1 MRIALIGY
9 GKMGQAIEKIALER
23 GHEIS
28 SIVNSV
34 NPIEQVDFSKTDVAI
49 EFTKPELATKHIIH
63 CINSSVPVVVG
74 TTAWQED
81 LEAIKALCL
90 DKNGSLLYASNFSL
104 GVNIFFEINK
114 RLAELLSEHPEYQ
127 AEIEEIH
134 HLQKLDAP
142 SGTAIEIASGIISYN
157 KNYTNWKTGLNELP
171 KVEKDEL
178 AIIAKREPDVPGTHS
193 VIYSSEIDSISLT
206 HTAHNRKGFALGAVI
221 AAEWLVN
228 KKGVF
233 TMSNI
238 LNS

>member
-23 GHEIS
+23 GHKIS
-28 SIVNSV
+28 CKVNSD
-34 NPIEQVDFSKTDVAI
+34 NPIEQVDFSQTDVAI

-63 CINSSVPVVVG
+63 CIDASVPIVVG
-74 TTAWQED
+74 TTAWQEE
-81 LEAIKALCL
+81 LEAIKAICL
-90 DKNGSLLYASNFSL
+90 DKSGSLLYASNFSL

-114 RLAELLSEHPEYQ
+114 RLAQLLSDHPEYQ
-127 AEIEEIH
+127 AEVEEIH

-142 SGTAIEIASGIISYN
+142 SGTAIDIAKGIVSFNQNYSG
-157 KNYTNWKTGLNELP
+157 WKTGLNEKP
-171 KVEKDEL
+171 EVKNDEL
-178 AIIAKREPDVPGTHS
+178 PIIAKREPDVPGTHT
-193 VIYSSEIDSISLT
+193 VNYISEIDTISLT
-206 HTAHNRKGFALGAVI
+206 HQAHNRKGFALGAVI
-221 AAEWLVN
+221 AAEWVVN

>member
-28 SIVNSV
+28 SIVNSA

-74 TTAWQED
+74 TTAWHED

-134 HLQKLDAP
+134 HLQKIDAP

-178 AIIAKREPDVPGTHS
+178 PIIAKREPDVPGTHS

>member
-1 MRIALIGY
+1 MKIALIGY

-28 SIVNSV
+28 IIVTSQ
-34 NPIEQVDFSKTDVAI
+34 NPIEHVDFSSTDVAI

-63 CINSSVPVVVG
+63 CMNSSVPVVVG
-74 TTAWQED
+74 TTAWHEE
-81 LEAIKALCL
+81 LETIKAICE

-114 RLAELLSEHPEYQ
+114 RLAELLSDHPEYK

-142 SGTAIEIASGIISYN
+142 SGTAIEIAKGIVSYN
-157 KNYTNWKTGLNELP
+157 QNYNDWKTGLNARPEVNDDELP
-171 KVEKDEL
+171 
-178 AIIAKREPDVPGTHS
+178 IIAKREPNVPGTHT
-193 VIYSSEIDSISLT
+193 VNYVSEIDTLSMT
-206 HTAHNRKGFALGAVI
+206 HQAHNRKGFALGAVI
-221 AAEWLVN
+221 AAEWVVT

>member
-1 MRIALIGY
+1 MKIALIGY

-28 SIVNSV
+28 CIVTSH
-34 NPIEQVDFSKTDVAI
+34 NPIEHVDFSSTDVAI

-63 CINSSVPVVVG
+63 CMNSSVPVVVG
-74 TTAWQED
+74 TTAWHEE
-81 LEAIKALCL
+81 LETIKAICE

-114 RLAELLSEHPEYQ
+114 RLAELLSDHPEYK

-142 SGTAIEIASGIISYN
+142 SGTAIEIAKGIVSYN
-157 KNYTNWKTGLNELP
+157 QNYNDWKTGLNARPEVNDDELP
-171 KVEKDEL
+171 
-178 AIIAKREPDVPGTHS
+178 IIAKREPNVPGTHT
-193 VIYSSEIDSISLT
+193 VNYVSEIDTLSMT
-206 HTAHNRKGFALGAVI
+206 HQAHNRKGFALGAVI
-221 AAEWLVN
+221 AAEWVVT

>member
-1 MRIALIGY
+1 MKIALIGY

-28 SIVNSV
+28 CIVTSH
-34 NPIEQVDFSKTDVAI
+34 NPIEHVDFSTTDVAI

-63 CINSSVPVVVG
+63 CMNSSVPLVVG
-74 TTAWQED
+74 TTAWHEE
-81 LEAIKALCL
+81 LETIKAICE

-114 RLAELLSEHPEYQ
+114 RLAELLSDHPEYK

-142 SGTAIEIASGIISYN
+142 SGTAIEIAKGIVSYN
-157 KNYTNWKTGLNELP
+157 QNYNDWKTGLNARPEVNDDELP
-171 KVEKDEL
+171 
-178 AIIAKREPDVPGTHS
+178 IIAKREPNVPGTHT
-193 VIYSSEIDSISLT
+193 VNYVSEIDTLSMT
-206 HTAHNRKGFALGAVI
+206 HQAHNRKGFALGAVI
-221 AAEWLVN
+221 AAEWVVT

>member
-28 SIVNSV
+28 FIVNSE

-49 EFTKPELATKHIIH
+49 EFTKPELATKHIVH
-63 CINSSVPVVVG
+63 SINASVPIVVG
-74 TTAWQED
+74 TTAWHEE
-81 LEAIKALCL
+81 LEAIKAICL
-90 DKNGSLLYASNFSL
+90 DKKGSLLYASNFSL
-104 GVNIFFEINK
+104 GVNIFFEINN
-114 RLAELLSEHPEYQ
+114 RLAELLSDHPEYQ

-142 SGTAIEIASGIISYN
+142 SGTAIEIAKGIVSYN
-157 KNYTNWKTGLNELP
+157 QNYTNWKTGLNELP

-178 AIIAKREPDVPGTHS
+178 PIIAKREPDVPGTHT
-193 VIYSSEIDSISLT
+193 VNYASEIDTISLT
-206 HTAHNRKGFALGAVI
+206 HQAHNRKGFALGAVI

>member
-1 MRIALIGY
+1 MKIALIGY

-28 SIVNSV
+28 IIVTSH
-34 NPIEQVDFSKTDVAI
+34 NPIEHVDFSTTDVAI

-63 CINSSVPVVVG
+63 CMNSSVPLVVG
-74 TTAWQED
+74 TTAWHEE
-81 LEAIKALCL
+81 LETIKAICE

-114 RLAELLSEHPEYQ
+114 RLAELLSDHPEYK

-142 SGTAIEIASGIISYN
+142 SGTAIEIAKGIVSYN
-157 KNYTNWKTGLNELP
+157 QNYNDWKTGLNARPEVNDDELP
-171 KVEKDEL
+171 
-178 AIIAKREPDVPGTHS
+178 IIAKREPNVPGTHT
-193 VIYSSEIDSISLT
+193 VNYVSEIDTLSMT
-206 HTAHNRKGFALGAVI
+206 HQAHNRKGFALGAVI
-221 AAEWLVN
+221 AAEWVVT

>member
-1 MRIALIGY
+1 MKIALVGY

-28 SIVNSV
+28 CIVTSS
-34 NPIEQVDFSKTDVAI
+34 NPIENVDFSSTDVAI
-49 EFTKPELATKHIIH
+49 EFTKPELAFKHIVH
-63 CINSSVPVVVG
+63 CFHSEVPIVVG
-74 TTAWQED
+74 TTAWHEE
-81 LEAIKALCL
+81 LETIKEICQ

-114 RLAELLSEHPEYQ
+114 RLAELLSDHPEYK
-127 AEIEEIH
+127 AEVEEIH

-142 SGTAIEIASGIISYN
+142 SGTAIEIAKGIISY
-157 KNYTNWKTGLNELP
+157 T
-171 KVEKDEL
+171 
-178 AIIAKREPDVPGTHS
+178 
-193 VIYSSEIDSISLT
+193 SEIDTISMT
-206 HTAHNRKGFALGAVI
+206 HQAHNRKGFALGAVI
-221 AAEWLVN
+221 AAEWIVN

>member
-1 MRIALIGY
+1 MKIALIGY

-28 SIVNSV
+28 IIVTSQ
-34 NPIEQVDFSKTDVAI
+34 NPIEHVDFSSTDVAI

-63 CINSSVPVVVG
+63 CMNSSVPVVVG
-74 TTAWQED
+74 TTAWHEE
-81 LEAIKALCL
+81 LETIKAICE

-114 RLAELLSEHPEYQ
+114 RLAELLSDHPEYK

-142 SGTAIEIASGIISYN
+142 SGTAIEIAKGIVSYN
-157 KNYTNWKTGLNELP
+157 QNYNDWKTGLNARPEVNDDELP
-171 KVEKDEL
+171 
-178 AIIAKREPDVPGTHS
+178 IIAKREPNVPGTHT
-193 VIYSSEIDSISLT
+193 VNYVSEIDTISMT
-206 HTAHNRKGFALGAVI
+206 HQAHNRKGFALGAVI
-221 AAEWLVN
+221 AAEWVVT

>member
-1 MRIALIGY
+1 MKIALIGY

-28 SIVNSV
+28 IIVTSQ
-34 NPIEQVDFSKTDVAI
+34 NPIEHVDFSSTDVAI

-63 CINSSVPVVVG
+63 CMNSSVPVVVG
-74 TTAWQED
+74 TTAWHEE
-81 LEAIKALCL
+81 LETIKAICE

-114 RLAELLSEHPEYQ
+114 RLAELLSDHPEYK

-142 SGTAIEIASGIISYN
+142 SGTAIEIAKGIVSYN
-157 KNYTNWKTGLNELP
+157 QNYNDWKTGLNAKPEVNDDELP
-171 KVEKDEL
+171 
-178 AIIAKREPDVPGTHS
+178 IIAKREPNVPGTHT
-193 VIYSSEIDSISLT
+193 VNYVSEIDTISMT
-206 HTAHNRKGFALGAVI
+206 HQAHNRKGFALGAVI
-221 AAEWLVN
+221 AAEWVVT

>member
-1 MRIALIGY
+1 MKIALIGY

-23 GHEIS
+23 GHEICC
-28 SIVNSV
+28 IVTSQ
-34 NPIEQVDFSKTDVAI
+34 NPIEHVDFSSTDVAI

-74 TTAWQED
+74 TTAWHEE
-81 LEAIKALCL
+81 LETIKAICE

-114 RLAELLSEHPEYQ
+114 RLAELLSDHPEYKAQ
-127 AEIEEIH
+127 IEEIH

-142 SGTAIEIASGIISYN
+142 SGTAIEIAKGIVSYN
-157 KNYTNWKTGLNELP
+157 QNYNDWKTGLNAKPEVNDDELP
-171 KVEKDEL
+171 
-178 AIIAKREPDVPGTHS
+178 IIAKREPNVPGTHT
-193 VIYSSEIDSISLT
+193 VNYVSEIDTISMT
-206 HTAHNRKGFALGAVI
+206 HQAHNRKGFALGAVI
-221 AAEWLVN
+221 AAEWVVT

>member
-28 SIVNSV
+28 FVVNSE

-63 CINSSVPVVVG
+63 SINASVPIVVG
-74 TTAWQED
+74 TTAWHEE
-81 LEAIKALCL
+81 LEPIKALCL

-114 RLAELLSEHPEYQ
+114 RLAELLSDHPEYQ

-142 SGTAIEIASGIISYN
+142 SGTAIEIAKGIVSYN
-157 KNYTNWKTGLNELP
+157 QNYNDWKTGVNELP

-178 AIIAKREPDVPGTHS
+178 PILAKREPEVPGTHT
-193 VIYSSEIDSISLT
+193 VNYTSEIDTISLT
-206 HTAHNRKGFALGAVI
+206 HQAHNRKGFALGAVI
-221 AAEWLVN
+221 AAEWIVN